1 MAEIF
6 VEGLGNINI
15 QGDVPTPEEKEA
27 IINQLKKKEPKEE
40 IIETQGTEEK
50 KTKSFVKN
58 TIDAFKTRDT
68 ALMAGGMGGFASGAR
83 LGAMGGGMVGS
94 LPGAIVGG
102 IVGGTLGATG
112 FGQVYDIVDSYI
124 QGDNKTFDE
133 SSKQALKD
141 AKTETMFGMIGATIP
156 GIKPAITR
164 LLSKR
169 EKGELIGKDVKDLY
183 DAGKRIGVDILPMD
197 ISGRLG
203 KMYGRVV
210 GVFPITGSP
219 LKTAAEKRGRQLNL
233 VKNQVLNELAPNS
246 HISDLGVDMFNAA
259 KNSSKEFRKIS
270 GDLYKVFYNQAEKIN
285 KPFIPTQ
292 NIKLQAN
299 TLIKDF
305 LQQRPK
311 EVLTKTVVR
320 NGKKV
325 KIKIKKP
332 IKPAINQKYSNFIRS
347 LSRLDD
353 FVTPAQIKKIK
364 QDLNYYS
371 DLVAGK
377 DGAGVF
383 KLTKMSKA
391 TDGALRD
398 FDNYNLSV
406 FKNDPTV
413 SPEIL
418 QKMVLDLKKADAFY
432 ANGIQI
438 YNRSTAGRFR
448 KADKNIFMAGF
459 DKPGS
464 IEPDELFSHV
474 IKTGSPQSLTDLRKL
489 IGDDN
494 FSKVARKIV
503 DKAFNKAAIKD
514 DKSRNLLFNPY
525 ILEEELGMIGKNPE
539 LLQNLTKGTKLSSQK
554 LLDLIEV
561 AKSHTN
567 LEIPDVNSFV
577 QRRITLGGAKS
588 ILGTFALGAGVVA
601 DPVAVGAL
609 IGITNRTSAFF
620 ANPKNVELAIEA
632 LDITAPRS
640 IRYIAGEKLLRGY
653 VKDTDGEEKEVYED
667 LLNKY
672 QENKKKI
679 LDEMREL

>member
-6 VEGLGNINI
+6 VEGLGNVNI
-15 QGDVPTPEEKEA
+15 EGNTPTLEEQQS
-27 IINQLKKKEPKEE
+27 IIEQLKKKEPKEN
-40 IIETQGTEEK
+40 IVETQNTEEQ
-50 KTKSFVKN
+50 KTKSFVEGA
-58 TIDAFKTRDT
+58 IDAFKTRDT
-68 ALMAGGMGGFASGAR
+68 ALMTGGMGGFASGAR
-83 LGAMGGGMVGS
+83 LGAMAGS
-94 LPGAIVGG
+94 PFGVPGAVVGG
-102 IVGGTLGATG
+102 LVGGTLGATG

-124 QGDNKTFDE
+124 QGDNKTFDD
-133 SSKQALKD
+133 SAKQALKD
-141 AKTETMFGMIGATIP
+141 AKTETMFGMIGSTIP

-169 EKGELIGKDVKDLY
+169 EKGELIGKDVKELY

-197 ISGRLG
+197 ISGKIG

-503 DKAFNKAAIKD
+503 DKAFSKAAIKD

-588 ILGTFALGAGVVA
+588 IFGTFALGAGVVA

-672 QENKKKI
+672 QENKKQI

>member
-40 IIETQGTEEK
+40 IIETQDTEEK

-124 QGDNKTFDE
+124 QGDNRTFDE

-653 VKDTDGEEKEVYED
+653 VKDTEGEEKEVYED

-672 QENKKKI
+672 QENKKQI

>member
-169 EKGELIGKDVKDLY
+169 EKGELIGKDVKELY

-197 ISGRLG
+197 ISGKIG
-203 KMYGRVV
+203 KMYGKVV

-320 NGKKV
+320 NGRKV

-438 YNRSTAGRFR
+438 YNRSTATRFR

-672 QENKKKI
+672 QENKKQI

>member
-6 VEGLGNINI
+6 VEGLGNVNI
-15 QGDVPTPEEKEA
+15 EGNTPTLEEQQS
-27 IINQLKKKEPKEE
+27 IIEQLKKKEPKEN
-40 IIETQGTEEK
+40 IAETQNTEEQ
-50 KTKSFVKN
+50 KTKSFVEGA
-58 TIDAFKTRDT
+58 IDAFKTRDT

-133 SSKQALKD
+133 SAKQALKD
-141 AKTETMFGMIGATIP
+141 AKRETMFGMIGSTIP
-156 GIKPAITR
+156 GVKPAITR

-169 EKGELIGKDVKDLY
+169 EKGELIGKDVKELY

-197 ISGRLG
+197 ISGKVG
-203 KMYGRVV
+203 KTYGRVV
-210 GVFPITGSP
+210 GVFPIVGRP

-233 VKNQVLNELAPNS
+233 VKDQVLNELAPNS

-259 KNSSKEFRKIS
+259 RKSSKEFRKVS
-270 GDLYKVFYNQAEKIN
+270 GDLYKVFYEQASQIN
-285 KPFIPTQ
+285 KPFIPSK
-292 NIKLQAN
+292 NIKESAN
-299 TLIKDF
+299 TIIKEF

-332 IKPAINQKYSNFIRS
+332 IKAAVNQKYSNFIRS

-377 DGAGVF
+377 DGAGIF
-383 KLTKMSKA
+383 RLTKMSKA
-391 TDGALRD
+391 ADGALRD

-406 FKNDPTV
+406 FAKDPTIT
-413 SPEIL
+413 PKTL
-418 QKMVLDLKKADAFY
+418 QKMVADLKKADAFY

-474 IKTGSPQSLTDLRKL
+474 IKTGSPQSLKDLRKL

-503 DKAFNKAAIKD
+503 DNAFTKSAIKD

-525 ILEEELGMIGKNPE
+525 VLEQELGAIGKNPE
-539 LLQNLTKGTKLSSQK
+539 LLENLVKGTKLNKQK

-561 AKSHTN
+561 SKSHAN
-567 LEIPDVNSFV
+567 LEIPDVNSFI

-588 ILGTFALGAGVVA
+588 ILGAFALGAGVIA

-640 IRYIAGEKLLRGY
+640 IRYVAGEKLLRGY
-653 VKDTDGEEKEVYED
+653 VKDTEGDEKEIYEN
-667 LLNKY
+667 LLKEY
-672 QENKKKI
+672 QENKSNI
-679 LDEMREL
+679 LEEMRDS

>member
-6 VEGLGNINI
+6 VEGLGNVNI
-15 QGDVPTPEEKEA
+15 EGNTPTLEEQQS
-27 IINQLKKKEPKEE
+27 IIEQLKKKEPKEN
-40 IIETQGTEEK
+40 IVETQNTEEQ
-50 KTKSFVKN
+50 KTKSFVEGA
-58 TIDAFKTRDT
+58 IDAFKTRDT
-68 ALMAGGMGGFASGAR
+68 ALMTGGMGGFASGAR
-83 LGAMGGGMVGS
+83 LGAMAGS
-94 LPGAIVGG
+94 PFGVPGAVVGG
-102 IVGGTLGATG
+102 LVGGTLGATG

-124 QGDNKTFDE
+124 QGDNKTFDD
-133 SSKQALKD
+133 SAKQALKD
-141 AKTETMFGMIGATIP
+141 AKTETMFGMIGSTIP

-169 EKGELIGKDVKDLY
+169 EKGELIGKDVKELY

-197 ISGRLG
+197 ISGKIG

-418 QKMVLDLKKADAFY
+418 QKMV
-432 ANGIQI
+432 
-438 YNRSTAGRFR
+438 
-448 KADKNIFMAGF
+448 
-459 DKPGS
+459 
-464 IEPDELFSHV
+464 
-474 IKTGSPQSLTDLRKL
+474 
-489 IGDDN
+489 
-494 FSKVARKIV
+494 
-503 DKAFNKAAIKD
+503 
-514 DKSRNLLFNPY
+514 
-525 ILEEELGMIGKNPE
+525 
-539 LLQNLTKGTKLSSQK
+539 
-554 LLDLIEV
+554 
-561 AKSHTN
+561 
-567 LEIPDVNSFV
+567 
-577 QRRITLGGAKS
+577 
-588 ILGTFALGAGVVA
+588 
-601 DPVAVGAL
+601 
-609 IGITNRTSAFF
+609 
-620 ANPKNVELAIEA
+620 
-632 LDITAPRS
+632 
-640 IRYIAGEKLLRGY
+640 
-653 VKDTDGEEKEVYED
+653 
-667 LLNKY
+667 
-672 QENKKKI
+672 
-679 LDEMREL
+679 

>member
-672 QENKKKI
+672 QENKKQI

>member
-6 VEGLGNINI
+6 VEGLGNVNI
-15 QGDVPTPEEKEA
+15 EGNTPTLEEQQS
-27 IINQLKKKEPKEE
+27 IIEQLKKKEPKEN
-40 IIETQGTEEK
+40 IVETQNTEEQ
-50 KTKSFVKN
+50 KTKSFVEGA
-58 TIDAFKTRDT
+58 IDAFKTRDT
-68 ALMAGGMGGFASGAR
+68 ALMTGGMGGFASGAR
-83 LGAMGGGMVGS
+83 LGAMAGS
-94 LPGAIVGG
+94 PFGVPGAVVGG
-102 IVGGTLGATG
+102 LVGGTLGATG

-124 QGDNKTFDE
+124 QGDNKTFDD
-133 SSKQALKD
+133 SAKQALKD
-141 AKTETMFGMIGATIP
+141 AKTETMFGMIGSTIP

-169 EKGELIGKDVKDLY
+169 EKGELIGKDVKELY

-197 ISGRLG
+197 ISGKIG

-219 LKTAAEKRGRQLNL
+219 LK
-233 VKNQVLNELAPNS
+233 
-246 HISDLGVDMFNAA
+246 NAA

-311 EVLTKTVVR
+311 EVLSKTVVR

-672 QENKKKI
+672 QENKKQI

>member
-68 ALMAGGMGGFASGAR
+68 ALMAGGMSGFASGAR

-169 EKGELIGKDVKDLY
+169 EKGELIGKDVKELY

-197 ISGRLG
+197 ISGKIG
-203 KMYGRVV
+203 KMYGKVV

-320 NGKKV
+320 NGRKV

-438 YNRSTAGRFR
+438 YNRSTATRFR

-672 QENKKKI
+672 QENKKQI